1 MINHH
6 LVYTPESVVA
16 AAGQVDCMA
25 DDDAD
30 IDCTTSSSET
40 MQTER
45 TSRTFIY
52 PSSYNIAMKTLM
64 ALLALILLQLTEALI
79 SSCAI
84 IIDGFYS
91 TFTYFFI
98 FVRLYARFYALDVFI
113 LFIFTSRLDIRRKVI
128 KIQHVHRSLP
138 GIGLISC
145 RSGVVLLLQLTATI
159 SRVVHKKT

>member
-1 MINHH
+1 MRERHDIRHEVQYQHSQNTVTCTQPNMINHH

-91 TFTYFFI
+91 TFTYFFY
-98 FVRLYARFYALDVFI
+98 FCQVVR
-113 LFIFTSRLDIRRKVI
+113 
-128 KIQHVHRSLP
+128 Q
-138 GIGLISC
+138 
-145 RSGVVLLLQLTATI
+145 VL
-159 SRVVHKKT
+159 RP